1 MMGTAMMRVR
11 EDIRALLLQLAEEE
25 GMNMQELLSR
35 ALEDYRRARL
45 FERADAAYAALQAD
59 PAAWQQELEER
70 RAWDVTLMDGIDAP
84 QDHAIAH

>member
-1 MMGTAMMRVR
+1 MGTAMMRVR

-25 GMNMQELLSR
+25 GVNMQEVLSR

-59 PAAWQQELEER
+59 SAAWQQELEER
-70 RAWDVTLMDGIDAP
+70 RTWDVTLMDDIDAS
-84 QDHAIAH
+84 QDHAIAY